1 MGKQEKD
8 QSVHADL
15 IINKLLM
22 YLINGDQ
29 EHSVASTY
37 LFILIGSHSYELCL
51 REGAVHHHPVGASYT
66 NYVYLWLI
74 FMQGVQHYL
83 QKTKQR
89 QTPTPLWYPTA
100 ALRSGS
106 LIDQMSLLNLP
117 SQWLLRAEGQ
127 VPSSLLMNYRAE
139 QKEPSLDLDLKLS
152 IQQH

>member
-89 QTPTPLWYPTA
+89 QTPTPL
-100 ALRSGS
+100 
-106 LIDQMSLLNLP
+106 
-117 SQWLLRAEGQ
+117 
-127 VPSSLLMNYRAE
+127 
-139 QKEPSLDLDLKLS
+139 
-152 IQQH
+152 